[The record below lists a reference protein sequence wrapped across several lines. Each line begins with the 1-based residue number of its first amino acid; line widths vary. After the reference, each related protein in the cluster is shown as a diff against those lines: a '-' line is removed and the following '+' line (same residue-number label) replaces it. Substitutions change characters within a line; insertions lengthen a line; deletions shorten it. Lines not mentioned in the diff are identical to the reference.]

1 MELVTGPTS
10 RAGGAWLG
18 VVPLFC
24 VGLPEDRTL
33 LGDLDF
39 PVHVT

>member
-18 VVPLFC
+18 VVPLSC
-24 VGLPEDRTL
+24 VSLPEERTL
-33 LGDLDF
+33 LADLDF
-39 PVHVT
+39 PAHVT